1 MPLADHLIPLPAS
14 NVAARR
20 RRLLSANLNHLTMPR
35 CRLSTYGCRAFLLCR
50 MSRQSGTRFQMNLEV
65 QTALRV
71 LNGFWKQFCSV
82 ATSVTGALQA
92 FSNDMRYI
100 SLRFTYLLRWWHS
113 VVVSTLGLFNVI
125 NRHWVRLLLGSV
137 TVYGQVNRLGMW
149 PAT

>member
-1 MPLADHLIPLPAS
+1 
-14 NVAARR
+14 
-20 RRLLSANLNHLTMPR
+20 
-35 CRLSTYGCRAFLLCR
+35 
-50 MSRQSGTRFQMNLEV
+50 
-65 QTALRV
+65 
-71 LNGFWKQFCSV
+71 
-82 ATSVTGALQA
+82 
-92 FSNDMRYI
+92 MRYI